1 MLKTLSELRSMPI
14 QEIPVYATFLIN
26 NHGWSM
32 LDATTLLSALQ
43 QAPEEALPIPD
54 TLLLHLCQFFIDNYN
69 YWNENEE
76 ETQINCSTEGRTFT
90 SDNVVVFNW
99 MIDGRSHSVVVDTH
113 TADFLSEF
121 TERLAEDKGIID
133 LYESR
138 FGEAI
143 QFPPQL
149 NTLSTDLIEY
159 MRWLDIVSTP
169 EYLEPN
175 SESLEVKENTAR
187 FSGAMWYEA
196 IQQKIIT
203 LAGVGGIGS
212 YVGFMLARMNP
223 KSIFVYDDD
232 RVEAVNMSGQFY
244 GRSDIGN
251 YKADALASAVRN
263 YSDYNSIFSVTQRFT
278 QETSASDIMI
288 CGFDNMEARKLFFD
302 KWLAHIDSR
311 PVEERKHCLFID
323 GRLAAE
329 DLQVLCITGDNYPG
343 IEKYKQEFLFTD
355 EEADETVCSYKQTTY
370 MANMIGS
377 IIVNLFTNF
386 VANELVGAPIRSLPF
401 FTAYDGISMR
411 IKNE

>member
-1 MLKTLSELRSMPI
+1 MSTHEVSEY
-14 QEIPVYATFLIN
+14 VTFLCD
-26 NHGWSM
+26 NHGWSRP
-32 LDATTLLSALQ
+32 DVITLLCALP
-43 QAPEEALPIPD
+43 QAPEEALPVPGA
-54 TLLLHLCQFFIDNYN
+54 LLLHLCQFLIDNYWDDAAN
-69 YWNENEE
+69 IQIDDAI
-76 ETQINCSTEGRTFT
+76 ETRVFC
-90 SDNVVVFNW
+90 SDNVAAYRWALNGHSHVVFINRDDTNFL
-99 MIDGRSHSVVVDTH
+99 IDFTGHLANDESV
-113 TADFLSEF
+113 
-121 TERLAEDKGIID
+121 ID
-133 LYESR
+133 LCVSR
-138 FGEAI
+138 FGTTSPI
-143 QFPPQL
+143 PPQL
-149 NTLSTDLIEY
+149 NTLDTNLVEY
-159 MRWLDIVSTP
+159 IRSLGIVNAP

-244 GRSDIGN
+244 GRNDIGN

-263 YSDYNSIFSVTQRFT
+263 YSDYSSIFSITQRFT

-288 CGFDNMEARKLFFD
+288 CGFDNMEARRLFFN

-311 PVEERKHCLFID
+311 PIEERKHCLFID

-401 FTAYDGISMR
+401 FTTYDGISMR

>member
-1 MLKTLSELRSMPI
+1 MPPR
-14 QEIPVYATFLIN
+14 EIHSYVTFLCD
-26 NHGWSM
+26 NHGWSRS
-32 LDATTLLSALQ
+32 DITTLLFALQ
-43 QAPEEALPIPD
+43 QVPEEALPVPD
-54 TLLLHLCQFFIDNYN
+54 ALLMHLCQFLIGN
-69 YWNENEE
+69 YWNEDAEE
-76 ETQINCSTEGRTFT
+76 IQIDCSIEGRTFT
-90 SDNVVVFNW
+90 SDNAVIFNW
-99 MIDGRSHSVVVDTH
+99 MLDGHSHSIVVDTN

-121 TERLAEDKGIID
+121 TERLFNDEGTTD
-133 LYESR
+133 LYRSR
-138 FGEAI
+138 FGTGTQI
-143 QFPPQL
+143 TPQL
-149 NTLSTDLIEY
+149 NTLGTNLVEY
-159 MRWLDIVSTP
+159 MRELGIVSTP

-175 SESLEVKENTAR
+175 SESIEVKENTAR

-263 YSDYNSIFSVTQRFT
+263 YSDYNSIFSITQRFT
-278 QETSASDIMI
+278 EETSASDIMI
-288 CGFDNMEARKLFFD
+288 CGFDNMEARRTFFT
-302 KWLAHIDSR
+302 KWFNYVACKPD
-311 PVEERKHCLFID
+311 EEKRHCLFID

-329 DLQVLCITGDNYPG
+329 DLQVLCITGDNAPG
-343 IEKYKQEFLFTD
+343 IGRYSQEFLFSD

>member
-1 MLKTLSELRSMPI
+1 
-14 QEIPVYATFLIN
+14 
-26 NHGWSM
+26 
-32 LDATTLLSALQ
+32 
-43 QAPEEALPIPD
+43 
-54 TLLLHLCQFFIDNYN
+54 
-69 YWNENEE
+69 
-76 ETQINCSTEGRTFT
+76 
-90 SDNVVVFNW
+90 
-99 MIDGRSHSVVVDTH
+99 
-113 TADFLSEF
+113 
-121 TERLAEDKGIID
+121 
-133 LYESR
+133 
-138 FGEAI
+138 
-143 QFPPQL
+143 
-149 NTLSTDLIEY
+149 
-159 MRWLDIVSTP
+159 
-169 EYLEPN
+169 
-175 SESLEVKENTAR
+175 
-187 FSGAMWYEA
+187 
-196 IQQKIIT
+196 
-203 LAGVGGIGS
+203 
-212 YVGFMLARMNP
+212 MLARMNP

-343 IEKYKQEFLFTD
+343 IEEYKQEFLFTD

-411 IKNE
+411 IKNG

>member
-1 MLKTLSELRSMPI
+1 MSPH
-14 QEIPVYATFLIN
+14 EIHLYATFLCD
-26 NHGWSM
+26 NHGWLSR
-32 LDATTLLSALQ
+32 DVTTLLFAVQ
-43 QAPEEALPIPD
+43 RAPEEALPVPD
-54 TLLLHLCQFFIDNYN
+54 ALLLHLCQFLIDNYLD
-69 YWNENEE
+69 ELGID
-76 ETQINCSTEGRTFT
+76 TQIDDVIETRVFCSATIAAYKWILNGH
-90 SDNVVVFNW
+90 SHIVFIN
-99 MIDGRSHSVVVDTH
+99 RNDT
-113 TADFLSEF
+113 DFLADF
-121 TERLAEDKGIID
+121 TERLAKGEGVND
-133 LYESR
+133 LYVSR
-138 FGEAI
+138 FGTTI
-143 QFPPQL
+143 HVPPQL
-149 NTLSTDLIEY
+149 NTLSTSLVEY

-175 SESLEVKENTAR
+175 SESIEVKENTAR

-343 IEKYKQEFLFTD
+343 IEEYKQEFLFTD